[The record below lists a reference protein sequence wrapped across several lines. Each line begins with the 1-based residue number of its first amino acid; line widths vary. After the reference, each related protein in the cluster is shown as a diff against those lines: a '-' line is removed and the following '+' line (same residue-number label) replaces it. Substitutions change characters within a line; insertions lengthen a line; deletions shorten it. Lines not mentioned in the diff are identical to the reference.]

1 MIIINYFI
9 SLNENEESILQKMLL
24 DKQFWPNSNSPKSI
38 NQLAAWAVDDYI
50 DYYKSFTEKK

>member
-1 MIIINYFI
+1 MVIINYFI

-24 DKQFWPNSNSPKSI
+24 DKQFWSGSTPPKSI
-38 NQLAAWAVDDYI
+38 YQLISWAVDDYI